1 MKEKPSDKFGKSVKE
16 VNDRVGRNPTAVS
29 AKLLGNNLINRS
41 SVASKLDSLS
51 AKCHQVALRVPL
63 PFVLLNRGGVLV
75 AGKETD
81 LRLGRIQLTFLP
93 I

>member
-51 AKCHQVALRVPL
+51 AKCHQVAVPL